1 MCPLPSH
8 VSQRKAVRVTSV
20 VAFLIIIVFVMVWA
34 RAFYGAR
41 KAHHRGEFHLK
52 GGRYLK
58 ATTYFDRSIRW
69 YTPLNPYVYR
79 SADRLWQIAIQA
91 EDRGDAQLALIAV
104 RTIRRGFYAASS
116 FYTPGKAWISKCDA
130 KISQLSGWDRKT
142 NEGPRSVTG
151 WTEGPPLT
159 QDMRRPSVLWS
170 FILEIGFLGW
180 IGSAIGFIMSA
191 FKSEGKARLRVSP
204 AAVWA
209 GLTLTFFALWLVG
222 MMKA

>member
-1 MCPLPSH
+1 MCPLPSD
-8 VSQRKAVRVTSV
+8 VSQRKAVRVASV
-20 VAFLIIIVFVMVWA
+20 VVFLIIIVFVMVWA

-41 KAHHRGEFHLK
+41 QAYHLGESHLK

-91 EDRGDAQLALIAV
+91 EDGGDAQLALIAV
-104 RTIRRGFYAASS
+104 RTIKRGFYAASS
-116 FYTPGKAWISKCDA
+116 FYTPGKTWISKCDA
-130 KISQLSGWDRKT
+130 KISRLLGWDRKA
-142 NEGPRSVTG
+142 NEGPRGVSG
-151 WTEGPPLT
+151 WAEGSSST
-159 QDMRRPSVLWS
+159 RDMRRPSVLWS

-191 FKSEGKARLRVSP
+191 FRSERKARFWISP
-204 AAVWA
+204 AAVWG